1 MVYTIVYTIL
11 HNILFFVNNK
21 LSIYLSI
28 NVEYEINLYL
38 SKTQKKKITIYQKI
52 VNQKIFS
59 GNDVSQTMKWP
70 GL

>member
-1 MVYTIVYTIL
+1 MVYAIVYTIL

-28 NVEYEINLYL
+28 YVEYEINLYL